1 MKKQSEK
8 VEQHYEILNKTAGF
22 VKEFWR
28 MTGDYDSYELA
39 YEAVERK
46 FQFAFGRRKYKN
58 YNSFRNV
65 RDKK

>member
-1 MKKQSEK
+1 MKKELQK
-8 VEQHYEILNKTAGF
+8 VEKHYQILTTSEGF

-28 MTGDYDSYELA
+28 LTVDYDSYELA